1 MSIQSGLRIA
11 LVAPSGSGKST
22 TAALLG
28 QAFEAAGR
36 RVEVL
41 KLATPLY
48 ALQRAFY
55 DAACRDVHDGAQ
67 DQRLLEQIATE
78 LRRIDRQSLVKNFA
92 RRLDRCEADIVI
104 NDDLRDDATDW
115 PYLRQQGFAIVKIAT
130 SPALRAMRLHGRRDL
145 SIVENSPLDQQ
156 MSRIRADYVVPN
168 NGTLAVLRGHV
179 DALAGCL
186 LDTAAR
192 AAA

>member
-1 MSIQSGLRIA
+1 MLR
-11 LVAPSGSGKST
+11 
-22 TAALLG
+22 

-36 RVEVL
+36 RVEIL

-55 DAACRDVHDGAQ
+55 DAACHDVPDDAQ
-67 DQRLLEQIATE
+67 DQHLLEHIATE
-78 LRRIDRQSLVKNFA
+78 LRRIDHQSLVKNFA
-92 RRLDRCEADIVI
+92 RRLDRCETDIVI

-130 SPALRAMRLHGRRDL
+130 SPALREMRLHGRNDV
-145 SIVENSPLDQQ
+145 SIVENSPLDRQ

-168 NGTLAVLRGHV
+168 NGTLEVLRAHV
-179 DALAGCL
+179 TALAGYL
-186 LDTAAR
+186 LDIAAR